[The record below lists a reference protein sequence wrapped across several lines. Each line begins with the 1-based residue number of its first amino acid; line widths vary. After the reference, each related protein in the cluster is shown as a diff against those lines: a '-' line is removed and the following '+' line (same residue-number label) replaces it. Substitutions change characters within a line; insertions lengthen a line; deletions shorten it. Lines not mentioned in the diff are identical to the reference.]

1 MFVTNL
7 AYVSPR
13 SPGGVSERS
22 LTAQPAPWLES
33 VSGYLE
39 PRTGARGPGAGGLGL
54 YPADY
59 VADYDNRELID
70 YVRL

>member
-7 AYVSPR
+7 AYVSSLAPAA
-13 SPGGVSERS
+13 VSERP
-22 LTAQPAPWLES
+22 LTAQAAPWLES

-39 PRTGARGPGAGGLGL
+39 PRSVARWPGAGGRGL
-54 YPADY
+54 YPAHY
-59 VADYDNRELID
+59 VVDYDNRELID